1 MNFSIPQ
8 IMSRLCAPQHRL
20 ACSYLLWRRL
30 LRALRE
36 RGNGATRESGA
47 FLLGGREDGRARI
60 SDFVLY
66 DDLDPHCLDTGIV
79 RFDGRY
85 YDDLWQICR
94 DRGMSVVADVHVHP
108 AGSYQSG
115 SDRENPMISCV
126 GHVALIIPDFAAPSV
141 RRSRVGIY
149 EYQGGKAWLT
159 IPTGERTAFF
169 HVGL

>member
-8 IMSRLCAPQHRL
+8 IMSRLCAPQHRVS
-20 ACSYLLWRRL
+20 CSWALWRRL
-30 LRALRE
+30 LCALRE
-36 RGNGATRESGA
+36 RGKAGTRESGA
-47 FLLGGREDGRARI
+47 FLLGERQGGPARI

-85 YDDLWQICR
+85 YDDLWRLCR

-115 SDRENPMISCV
+115 SDRENPMISCA
-126 GHVALIIPDFAAPSV
+126 GHVALIIPDFAAPPV

-149 EYQGGKAWLT
+149 EYQGGKAWRT
-159 IPTGERTAFF
+159 IPTRERTAFL
-169 HVGL
+169 HIGL